1 MRQVPLEITVVE
13 FPSTSMSATAD
24 FLAQVCGW
32 KSTVFGQSYTALTGG
47 GIDVGVQG
55 DAHEQSPAPLMVIRV
70 PDLDEARAE
79 IEAAGAVVTVEP
91 FDFPGGRRFHF
102 REPGG
107 NEMAMW
113 VSVEEPD
120 PTDGSGQE
128 GQVWPP
134 SDG

>member
-1 MRQVPLEITVVE
+1 MRHNPLEITMVE

-32 KSTVFGQSYTALTGG
+32 KPTVYGQSYTDLTGG
-47 GIDVGVQG
+47 GIEVGVQG
-55 DAHEQSPAPLMVIRV
+55 DADEQSPAPLMVIRV
-70 PDLDEARAE
+70 PDLDEARAA
-79 IEAAGAVVTVEP
+79 IEAADAVVTLEP

-113 VSVEEPD
+113 VPTEEPD
-120 PTDGSGQE
+120 PTDG
-128 GQVWPP
+128 
-134 SDG
+134 